1 MEWNKMRVKAYG
13 KINLTLDVLGRRE
26 DGYHLLDSVMQ
37 TVSIW
42 DELDIRRSLQPGVRL
57 QCDRE
62 DLPTDSTNTAVRAA
76 ESFLENQGLQ
86 NEGVAL
92 FLRKR
97 IPSRAGMGGGS
108 ADAAAVLR
116 GLDKLFETHLLPKKL
131 MELGAK
137 VGADVPFCITGGT
150 ARCTG
155 VGENVEPAPPMPDCW
170 LAICRPPAGV
180 STPQAY
186 ALLDQYP
193 LSAARATPL
202 MLEALAA
209 ADLRRIAGSIA
220 NQFDEA
226 IRLAPV
232 QTIKRT
238 MLDAGALG
246 SMMTGS
252 GSCVYGIFETEELAR
267 AAVTPLKDMGQVFL
281 AQPCPGV

>member
-1 MEWNKMRVKAYG
+1 MNVKAYG

-37 TVSIW
+37 TVSLW
-42 DELDIRRSLQPGVRL
+42 DELEIRRSHQPGVRL
-57 QCDRE
+57 QCDRA
-62 DLPTDSTNTAVRAA
+62 DLPSDSRNTAFRAA
-76 ESFLENQGLQ
+76 ELFLQDQGLQ
-86 NEGVAL
+86 NEGVDL
-92 FLRKR
+92 FLRKH
-97 IPSRAGMGGGS
+97 IPSQAGMGGGS

-116 GLDKLFETHLLPKKL
+116 ALNGLYETGLPLARL
-131 MELGAK
+131 MEMGAK
-137 VGADVPFCITGGT
+137 VGADIPFCIAGGT

-170 LAICRPPAGV
+170 LVICRPPTDV

-193 LSAARATPL
+193 PSAAQATPL

-209 ADLRRIAGSIA
+209 GDLRRVAECIA
-220 NQFDEA
+220 NRFDET

-232 QTIKRT
+232 QTIKRI

-246 SMMTGS
+246 AMMTGS
-252 GSCVYGIFETEELAR
+252 GSSVYGIFETEELAR
-267 AAVTPLKDMGQVFL
+267 TAIPQLEDMGQVFL
-281 AQPCPGV
+281 AQPCAGI